1 MKIHERYLARELLL
15 AVLLVFMALLALY
28 AFFDTI
34 ESLKSVGRG
43 QFSVQHAFL
52 YVALRLP
59 GRIYE
64 LMPIAVLIGALYALS
79 NLSRHSEIT
88 VLRTSGMSTFAL
100 LMPLLKV
107 AGVFALAALLLGE
120 TLVPFSER
128 AAQEVRTKAIYNVVA
143 REFASGLWVRDSDHV
158 IVNIR
163 AATQDARLEGV
174 RIYQFD
180 DENRLQHVLEAQN
193 GEFLGEGKWRLTG
206 VVRTIL
212 DDLGDL
218 KTLRPEQAEGVH
230 SRVEQEDEV
239 RWESSALSPDLISVL
254 MVAPERMSIIGLWNY
269 QRHLSSSKQN
279 TNRYEI
285 ALWKKFFYPAA
296 ALVMMAL
303 AMAFAARHN
312 RMNSISLQIFA
323 GVMVG
328 VVFHMLNALFSSLG
342 ILRDWPPFASALAPP
357 ALFLLAAA
365 SMIWW
370 VERR

>member
-15 AVLLVFMALLALY
+15 AILLVFTALLALY

-34 ESLKSVGRG
+34 ESLKNVGRG
-43 QFSVQHAFL
+43 QFSIQHAFL

-59 GRIYE
+59 GRVYE

-79 NLSRHSEIT
+79 NLARHSEIT
-88 VLRTSGMSTFAL
+88 VLRASGMSTLAL
-100 LMPLLKV
+100 LKPLLKV

-120 TLVPFSER
+120 TLAPFSER
-128 AAQEVRTKAIYNVVA
+128 AAQEIRTKAIYNVVA
-143 REFASGLWVRDSDHV
+143 REFASGLWVKDNNQAF
-158 IVNIR
+158 VNIR

-180 DENRLQHVLEAQN
+180 DANRLRYVLEAQG
-193 GEFLGEGKWRLTG
+193 GEFLGDGEWRLTG
-206 VVRTIL
+206 VVRTVL
-212 DDLGDL
+212 GDLGDL
-218 KTLRPEQAEGVH
+218 KTLRPEHAEAAR
-230 SRVEQEDEV
+230 SRVERENEM
-239 RWESSALSPDLISVL
+239 RWNSTLSPDLIAVL
-254 MVAPERMSIIGLWNY
+254 MVAPERMSILGLWNY
-269 QRHLSSSKQN
+269 RSHLSSNKQN
-279 TNRYEI
+279 TSRYEI

-303 AMAFAARHN
+303 ALPFAARHS
-312 RMNSISLQIFA
+312 RMGGISLQIFA

-328 VVFHMLNALFSSLG
+328 VLFHMLNALFSSLG

-357 ALFLLAAA
+357 ALFLIAAA

-370 VERR
+370 AERR

>member
-15 AVLLVFMALLALY
+15 AILLVLMALLTLY

-34 ESLKSVGRG
+34 ESLKNVGRG

-64 LMPIAVLIGALYALS
+64 LMPIAVLIGALYALA
-79 NLSRHSEIT
+79 NLARHSELT
-88 VLRTSGMSTFAL
+88 VLRASGMSTFAL
-100 LMPLLKV
+100 LKLLFKA
-107 AGVFALAALLLGE
+107 AGVFALAALFLGE
-120 TLVPFSER
+120 TLAPFSER
-128 AAQEVRTKAIYNVVA
+128 AAQEIRTKAIYNVIA
-143 REFASGLWVRDSDHV
+143 REFVSGLWVKDDRAF
-158 IVNIR
+158 VNIR

-180 DENRLQHVLEAQN
+180 DENRLNYVLEAEG
-193 GEFLGEGKWRLTG
+193 GEFLGKGQWRLTG
-206 VVRTIL
+206 VVRTV
-212 DDLGDL
+212 LGDL
-218 KTLRPEQAEGVH
+218 KTLRLENHSENAR
-230 SRVEQEDEV
+230 SRVEREDEM
-239 RWESSALSPDLISVL
+239 RWNSALSPDIISVL
-254 MVAPERMSIIGLWNY
+254 MISPERMSLIGLWNY
-269 QRHLSSSKQN
+269 WRHLANNRQN
-279 TNRYEI
+279 TSRYEI
-285 ALWKKFFYPAA
+285 ALWKKLFYPAA

-303 AMAFAARHN
+303 ALPFASRHS
-312 RMNSISLQIFA
+312 RMGGVSLQIFA

-342 ILRDWPPFASALAPP
+342 VLRDWPPFASALAPS

>member
-15 AVLLVFMALLALY
+15 AILLVFMALLALY

-34 ESLKSVGRG
+34 ESLKNVGRG

-59 GRIYE
+59 GRVYE
-64 LMPIAVLIGALYALS
+64 LMPIVVLIGALYALS
-79 NLSRHSEIT
+79 NLARHSEIT
-88 VLRTSGMSTFAL
+88 VLRASGMSVFAL
-100 LMPLLKV
+100 LKPLLKV
-107 AGVFALAALLLGE
+107 AGVFAFAALLLGE
-120 TLVPFSER
+120 TLAPFAER
-128 AAQEVRTKAIYNVVA
+128 LAQEIRTKAIYNVVA
-143 REFASGLWVRDSDHV
+143 KEFTSGLWVKDGRV
-158 IVNIR
+158 FVNIR

-180 DENRLQHVLEAQN
+180 DKNRLRYVLEAEG
-193 GEFLGEGKWRLTG
+193 GEFMGEGEWRLTG
-206 VVRTIL
+206 VARTVL

-218 KTLRPEQAEGVH
+218 KTLSPEH
-230 SRVEQEDEV
+230 SENTRARVEREDET
-239 RWESSALSPDLISVL
+239 RWNSALSPDIISVL
-254 MVAPERMSIIGLWNY
+254 MVAPERMSIIGLLNY
-269 QRHLSSSKQN
+269 QRHLASNRQN

-303 AMAFAARHN
+303 ALPFASRHN
-312 RMNSISLQIFA
+312 RMGGISLQIFV

-328 VVFHMLNALFSSLG
+328 VAFHMLNALFSSLG
-342 ILRDWPPFASALAPP
+342 ILRDWAPFASALAPP

-365 SMIWW
+365 ALIKW

>member
-15 AVLLVFMALLALY
+15 AILLVFTALLALY

-59 GRIYE
+59 GRVYE

-79 NLSRHSEIT
+79 NLTRHSEIT
-88 VLRTSGMSTFAL
+88 VLRASGMSTFAL
-100 LMPLLKV
+100 LKPLFKV

-120 TLVPFSER
+120 TLAPFSER
-128 AAQEVRTKAIYNVVA
+128 AAQEIRTKAIYNVVA
-143 REFASGLWVRDSDHV
+143 KEFISGLWVKDGRV
-158 IVNIR
+158 FVNIR

-180 DENRLQHVLEAQN
+180 DENRLRYVLEAKG
-193 GEFLGEGKWRLTG
+193 GEFLGEGQWRLTD
-206 VVRTIL
+206 VARTIL
-212 DDLGDL
+212 GDLGDL
-218 KTLRPEQAEGVH
+218 KTLRPERSEDVR
-230 SRVEQEDEV
+230 SRVEREDEM
-239 RWESSALSPDLISVL
+239 RWDSALSPDIISVL

-269 QRHLSSSKQN
+269 RRHLASNRQN
-279 TNRYEI
+279 TSRYEI
-285 ALWKKFFYPAA
+285 ALWKKIFYPAA

-303 AMAFAARHN
+303 ALPFASRHS
-312 RMNSISLQIFA
+312 RMGGISLQIFA

-342 ILRDWPPFASALAPP
+342 ILREWPPFASALAPS